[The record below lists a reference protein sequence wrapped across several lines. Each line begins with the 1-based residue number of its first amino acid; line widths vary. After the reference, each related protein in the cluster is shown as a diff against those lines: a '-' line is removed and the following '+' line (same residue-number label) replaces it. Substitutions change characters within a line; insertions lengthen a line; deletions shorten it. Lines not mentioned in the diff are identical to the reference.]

1 MMDLTKE
8 IADMKVSLAALEAKA
23 KKTKF
28 TPVSFESQGELAL
41 ALWKG
46 ETFLTYKNATLY
58 YEEAAGKSPFRMTE
72 KGYTISCAM
81 GTAWDL
87 YSNLWRI
94 NT

>member
-1 MMDLTKE
+1 MDLTKE

-41 ALWKG
+41 ALLQG
-46 ETFLTYKNATLY
+46 ETFLTYRDSVLY
-58 YEEAAGKSPFRMTE
+58 YEETKGTSPFRCKPKNDKYSNEMRET
-72 KGYTISCAM
+72 
-81 GTAWDL
+81 WDL

>member
-41 ALWKG
+41 ALIQG
-46 ETFLTYKNATLY
+46 ETFLTYRDSVLY
-58 YEEAAGKSPFRMTE
+58 YKETKGTTPFRCKPKLSELSNEMQQ
-72 KGYTISCAM
+72 S
-81 GTAWDL
+81 WDL